1 MAARGGRK
9 DSGRPSSGDAANP
22 MAEQVG
28 PDFYDERAMG
38 EALAVDGEP
47 LAPVEVRALR
57 EARKVL
63 ALPTADGYWVFP
75 TWQVVDG
82 AVLPGLAEVMA
93 AFDGAPVWSVGLW
106 MTTPDEQWDGS
117 TPAEVLRSGETE
129 TVVEAAADTAGR
141 WA

>member
-1 MAARGGRK
+1 MAARGRK
-9 DSGRPSSGDAANP
+9 DSGRPSSGVSANP

-38 EALAVDGEP
+38 EALGNDGEP

-82 AVLPGLAEVMA
+82 AVLPGVAEVMA
-93 AFDGAPVWSVGLW
+93 AFEGAPVWSVGLW
-106 MTTPDEQWDGS
+106 MTTPDEQWHGR
-117 TPAEVLRSGETE
+117 TPAEVLHSGDTE
-129 TVVEAAADTAGR
+129 TVVEAAADTAAR

>member
-1 MAARGGRK
+1 
-9 DSGRPSSGDAANP
+9 

-38 EALAVDGEP
+38 EALGSDGEP

-82 AVLPGLAEVMA
+82 AVLPGVAEVMA
-93 AFDGAPVWSVGLW
+93 AFEGAPVWSVGLW
-106 MTTPDEQWDGS
+106 MTTPDEQWHGR
-117 TPAEVLRSGETE
+117 TPAEVLRSGDAE
-129 TVVEAAADTAGR
+129 TVVEAAADTAAR